1 MSKKE
6 EIIRLFNNGVQDKEI
21 ADRIET
27 SLKYIRQVL
36 KDKREPSISDET
48 NKGNIDKS
56 EIDRINKDTNELKL
70 RVEELERIIRYIIN
84 DKEGKAADKKE
95 DVIVKL
101 EEVES
106 FIKNI
111 KKNYRYIKD
120 FKVKFTM
127 DWDNSFN
134 EKDENAIDDKPSFNP
149 IAFYRKEGEKKL
161 KEKLSYLS
169 NEELIQIIKEYVS
182 DHKGETCKWKNKD
195 KLVQYILERVK
206 NFAESSKVLYT

>member
-6 EIIRLFNNGVQDKEI
+6 EIIKLFNNGVEDKEI

-27 SLKYIRQVL
+27 SLKYIKQVL
-36 KDKREPSISDET
+36 KDKRKPTVSKEA
-48 NKGNIDKS
+48 NRGNNHKS
-56 EIDRINKDTNELKL
+56 EIDCVNAEINELKFKI
-70 RVEELERIIRYIIN
+70 EEQERIIQYMLNNKEEKATNNEEDII
-84 DKEGKAADKKE
+84 
-95 DVIVKL
+95 VRI
-101 EEVES
+101 EEVER

-120 FKVKFTM
+120 FRVKFTI
-127 DWDNSFN
+127 DWDNSFH
-134 EKDENAIDDKPSFNP
+134 EKDENTIDDKPSFNP

-169 NEELIQIIKEYVS
+169 SEELIQIIREYVS
-182 DHKGETCKWKNKD
+182 DHKGDACKWKNKD
-195 KLVQYILERVK
+195 KLVQYILDKVK

>member
-36 KDKREPSISDET
+36 KDKRKPSVSDEA
-48 NKGNIDKS
+48 NKGNIEKS
-56 EIDRINKDTNELKL
+56 EIDRINKDLNELKL
-70 RVEELERIIRYIIN
+70 KIEELERIIQYILN

-95 DVIVKL
+95 DVIVRL

-111 KKNYRYIKD
+111 KENYRYIKD
-120 FKVKFTM
+120 FKVRFTM
-127 DWDNSFN
+127 DWDNSFH
-134 EKDENAIDDKPSFNP
+134 EKDENTIDDKPSFNP

-182 DHKGETCKWKNKD
+182 DHKGDAGKWKNKD
-195 KLVQYILERVK
+195 KLVQYILDRVK
-206 NFAESSKVLYT
+206 NFAESCKVLYT

>member
-6 EIIRLFNNGVQDKEI
+6 EIIKLFNSGVQDKEI

-27 SLKYIRQVL
+27 SLKYVRKVL
-36 KDKREPSISDET
+36 KDKRKPPISDEA
-48 NKGNIDKS
+48 NRENNHKS
-56 EIDRINKDTNELKL
+56 EIDCINAEINELKFKI
-70 RVEELERIIRYIIN
+70 EEQERIIKYIFN
-84 DKEGKAADKKE
+84 DKEGKATDKEE
-95 DVIVKL
+95 DIIVRI

-120 FKVKFTM
+120 FKVRFTI
-127 DWDNSFN
+127 DWDNSFH
-134 EKDENAIDDKPSFNP
+134 EKDENTIDDKPSFNP

-161 KEKLSYLS
+161 KDKLSYLS

-182 DHKGETCKWKNKD
+182 DHKGDACKWKNKD

-206 NFAESSKVLYT
+206 NFVESGKVLYT

>member
-6 EIIRLFNNGVQDKEI
+6 EIIKLFNNGVEDKEI

-27 SLKYIRQVL
+27 SLKYVRQVL
-36 KDKREPSISDET
+36 KDKRKATVSKET
-48 NKGNIDKS
+48 NGENNHES
-56 EIDRINKDTNELKL
+56 EIDCINKEINELKFKI
-70 RVEELERIIRYIIN
+70 EEQERIIQYILN
-84 DKEGKAADKKE
+84 DKEGKATDKEE
-95 DVIVKL
+95 DVIVKI

-111 KKNYRYIKD
+111 RKNYRYIKD
-120 FKVKFTM
+120 FRVKFTI
-127 DWDNSFN
+127 DWDNSFH
-134 EKDENAIDDKPSFNP
+134 EKDENTIDNKPSFNP

-169 NEELIQIIKEYVS
+169 SEELIQIIKDYVS
-182 DHKGETCKWKNKD
+182 DHKGDACRWKNKD
-195 KLVQYILERVK
+195 KLVQYILDRVK